1 MAIKLDNIKVTP
13 SGYDSTNYSYASV
26 VSGYPLTNPVG
37 KDSTSTSMC
46 RVNLKTGSGAE
57 SYVFYTFDFS
67 AIPSDATIK
76 SVSGKAKA
84 YISQTSSFRVRTRQ
98 VQLYYGTSTAKGS
111 ASTMSTSTTALELT
125 CGTWTRAELD
135 NCRLRLYAVRGWA
148 STSSTYY
155 MGLYGADLTVT
166 YEWNATEYTVTATAT
181 GGSVDPT
188 SVSLSTGDT
197 QKFRLEGV
205 TGKEE
210 LTSLTWNGQNVLSQA
225 VRFDIGTV
233 DYEVNTASGATYGF
247 ALNGNYY
254 VSQNKAESSSA
265 AVARVSF
272 YLPVSA
278 TIKFYVINYAE
289 ETYDFGIL
297 GKLDTTLGI
306 TDSTDSSSLYYWI
319 GNTSEK
325 NINSEQL
332 VQYDNVAAGEHYI
345 DVKYKKDAYTDSHND
360 TLQFRIEIELNEPVD
375 DGTFYYEYTCPGITG
390 ESQLVAVFGPTP
402 ERTTY
407 IYIKENGQWK
417 SYNAIYKKVNGVWEK
432 QSLKT
437 WSTIFSETGKYIKG

>member
-1 MAIKLDNIKVTP
+1 MAIITDSIKVTP
-13 SGYDSTNYSYASV
+13 SGYDSTNYSYASI

-37 KDSTSTSMC
+37 QDSTGESMC
-46 RVNLKTGSGAE
+46 RINLKTGSGAE

-76 SVSGKAKA
+76 SISGEAKA
-84 YISQTSSFRVRTRQ
+84 YISNTSSYRIKTRQ

-111 ASTMSTSTTALELT
+111 ASTMSTSTTALTLT

-135 NCRLRLYAVRGWA
+135 NCRLRLYAKRGSWGT
-148 STSSTYY
+148 STTYY
-155 MGLYGADLTVT
+155 MGLYGADLTVE
-166 YEWNATEYTVTATAT
+166 YEWNGIEYTVTANAT

-188 SVSLSTGDT
+188 SVLLSSGKT
-197 QKFRLEGV
+197 QKFKLEGV

-225 VRFDIGTV
+225 VRIDARAA
-233 DYEVNTASGATYGF
+233 DYEVNTASGAAYGF
-247 ALNGNYY
+247 ALSGNYY
-254 VSQNKAESSSA
+254 VSQNKAEASSA

-272 YLPVSA
+272 NLPVST

-297 GKLDTTLGI
+297 GKLDTTLGT

-325 NINSEQL
+325 NISSEQL
-332 VQYDNVAAGEHYI
+332 VQYDNVSAGEHYI
-345 DVKYKKDAYTDSHND
+345 DVKYKKDAYTDSYND

-375 DGTFYYEYTCPGITG
+375 DGTFYYEYTCPGVTG

-417 SYNAIYKKVNGVWEK
+417 SYNAIYKKVNGVWKK

-437 WSTIFSETGKYIKG
+437 WNTVFSETGKYIKG

>member
-1 MAIKLDNIKVTP
+1 MAIITDSIKVTP

-37 KDSTSTSMC
+37 QDSTGESMC
-46 RVNLKTGSGAE
+46 RINLKTGSGAE

-76 SVSGKAKA
+76 SISGEAKV
-84 YISQTSSFRVRTRQ
+84 YISNTSSYRIKTRQ

-111 ASTMSTSTTALELT
+111 ASTMSTSTTALTLT

-135 NCRLRLYAVRGWA
+135 NCRLRLYAKRGSW
-148 STSSTYY
+148 STSTTYY
-155 MGLYGADLTVT
+155 MGLYGADLTVE
-166 YEWNATEYTVTATAT
+166 YEWNGIEYTVTANAT

-188 SVSLSTGDT
+188 SVLLSSGKT
-197 QKFRLEGV
+197 QKFRLEGT
-205 TGKEE
+205 TGQEE

-225 VRFDIGTV
+225 VRIDARAAN
-233 DYEVNTASGATYGF
+233 YEINTASGAAYGF
-247 ALNGNYY
+247 ALSGNYY
-254 VSQNKAESSSA
+254 VSQNKAEASSA

-272 YLPVSA
+272 DLPVSA

-289 ETYDFGIL
+289 ETYDYGIL
-297 GKLDTTLGI
+297 GNVDQTLDTTY
-306 TDSTDSSSLYYWI
+306 TKDSTYKWI

-332 VQYDNVAAGEHYI
+332 VQYDNVSAGDHYI
-345 DVKYKKDAYTDSHND
+345 DVKYRKDSYTDDNND

-375 DGTFYYEYTCPGITG
+375 DGTFYYEYTCPGVTG

-402 ERTTY
+402 GRTTY
-407 IYIKENGQWK
+407 IYIKENGEWK
-417 SYNAIYKKVNGVWEK
+417 SYNTIYKKVNGVWKK
-432 QSLKT
+432 QSLST
-437 WSTIFSETGKYIKG
+437 WSTVFSETGKYIKG

>member
-1 MAIKLDNIKVTP
+1 MAIITDSIKVTP
-13 SGYDSTNYSYASV
+13 SGYDSTNYSYASI

-37 KDSTSTSMC
+37 QDSTGESMC
-46 RVNLKTGSGAE
+46 RINLKTGSGAE

-76 SVSGKAKA
+76 SITGKAKA
-84 YISQTSSFRVRTRQ
+84 YISNTSSYRIKTRQ

-111 ASTMSTSTTALELT
+111 ASTMSTSTTALTLT

-135 NCRLRLYAVRGWA
+135 NCRLRLYAKRGSWGT
-148 STSSTYY
+148 STTYY
-155 MGLYGADLTVT
+155 MGLYGADLTVE
-166 YEWNATEYTVTATAT
+166 YEWNGIEYTVTANAT

-188 SVSLSTGDT
+188 SVLLSSGKT
-197 QKFRLEGV
+197 QKFKLEGV

-225 VRFDIGTV
+225 VRIDARAA
-233 DYEVNTASGATYGF
+233 DYEVNTASGAAYGF
-247 ALNGNYY
+247 ALSGNYY
-254 VSQNKAESSSA
+254 VSQNKAEASSA

-272 YLPVSA
+272 NLPVSA

-289 ETYDFGIL
+289 ATYDFGIL
-297 GKLDTTLGI
+297 GKLDTTLGT

-345 DVKYKKDAYTDSHND
+345 DVKYKKDAYTDSNND

-375 DGTFYYEYTCPGITG
+375 DGTFYYEYTCPSITG

-437 WSTIFSETGKYIKG
+437 WNTVFSETGKYIKG